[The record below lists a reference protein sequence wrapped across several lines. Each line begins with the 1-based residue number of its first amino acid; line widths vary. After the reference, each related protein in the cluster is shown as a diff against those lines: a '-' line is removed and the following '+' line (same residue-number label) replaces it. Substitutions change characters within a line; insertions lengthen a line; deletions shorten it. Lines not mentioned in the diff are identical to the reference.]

1 MPSEHKYEVKDVMN
15 KVNDLIE
22 KSNSLGKDY
31 RTKHNELLSVFHAF
45 EVMSEWIKKH
55 NASTANDCAALIED
69 LMKLITEK
77 SNLLKPEDEAD
88 LRRMK
93 EKQKDIMNDFKNTG
107 KGLSEVVTDLKD
119 VLNKI
124 EQSGGGN
131 VNQSGGKKINQ
142 SGGSTSNKLTKKNK
156 NNYKYK

>member
-1 MPSEHKYEVKDVMN
+1 MEHTEHKYEVKDVMN
-15 KVNDLIE
+15 KVNDLID

-31 RTKHNELLSVFHAF
+31 KTKHNELLSIFHAF
-45 EVMSEWIKKH
+45 EVMSKWIKKH
-55 NASTANDCAALIED
+55 NASTANECAALIED

-93 EKQKDIMNDFKNTG
+93 EKQRDIMNDFKNTG

-124 EQSGGGN
+124 EQSGDGN
-131 VNQSGGKKINQ
+131 LNQSGGGKKMNQ
-142 SGGSTSNKLTKKNK
+142 IGGTNKLTKKNK
-156 NNYKYK
+156 SNYKYR